1 MSASCISLLLE
12 ICAHT
17 HFGNVGQIGNFV
29 MNTASFVSGF
39 AVAFYLEWRLA
50 LVLVAFLPVLMIP
63 GLLYGR
69 ALIGLAR
76 AMHQATLKAATVAE
90 ESLSSI
96 RTVYSFVGEQRT
108 LAAYSN
114 ALDLTVKAGLKMGLA
129 KGLATGANGVTF
141 VLWAVMAWYG
151 SVLIIQRGLGGGTV
165 LVCGLA
171 AMMGGL

>member
-1 MSASCISLLLE
+1 M
-12 ICAHT
+12 
-17 HFGNVGQIGNFV
+17 
-29 MNTASFVSGF
+29 
-39 AVAFYLEWRLA
+39 
-50 LVLVAFLPVLMIP
+50 VLVAFLPVLMIP

-76 AMHQATLKAATVAE
+76 AMHAATNSSSAVAE
-90 ESLSSI
+90 ENLSAI

-108 LAAYSN
+108 LERYSK
-114 ALDLTVKAGLKMGLA
+114 ALDLTVKAGQKMGLA

-151 SVLIIQRGLGGGTV
+151 SLLIISRGLGGGTV

>member
-1 MSASCISLLLE
+1 MVI
-12 ICAHT
+12 
-17 HFGNVGQIGNFV
+17 
-29 MNTASFVSGF
+29 
-39 AVAFYLEWRLA
+39 
-50 LVLVAFLPVLMIP
+50 VAFLPVLMIP

-76 AMHQATLKAATVAE
+76 AMQSATLKAATVAE

-108 LAAYSN
+108 VTAYSH
-114 ALDLTVKAGLKMGLA
+114 ALDLTVKAEMKMGLA